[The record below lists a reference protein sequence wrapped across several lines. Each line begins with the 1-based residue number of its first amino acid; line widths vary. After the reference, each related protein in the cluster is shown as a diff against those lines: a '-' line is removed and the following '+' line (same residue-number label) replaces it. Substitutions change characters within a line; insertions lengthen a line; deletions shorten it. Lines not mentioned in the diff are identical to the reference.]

1 MVPGI
6 TFIPN
11 GPHEIQW
18 SCLPHSPIP
27 MPTKAPLPTLDH
39 LPDQK
44 GHYPWHTKQGVYH
57 TSHIWC
63 HCTVKK
69 QWITSSPHF
78 FTNEAPCHYIYDI
91 NSHNNVLLA
100 IGNFSCCWYAFI
112 LDWFQCFICT
122 EFVQYICLYWCDHM
136 TKWYSMYIIWEAWQ
150 FVKRWQMRS
159 FLSFMAEND

>member
-1 MVPGI
+1 MVPGAAYH
-6 TFIPN
+6 TAPFP
-11 GPHEIQW
+11 
-18 SCLPHSPIP
+18 CLPKHPFQPLIISLTKRGITHDTPNKEYTIGHS
-27 MPTKAPLPTLDH
+27 
-39 LPDQK
+39 
-44 GHYPWHTKQGVYH
+44 
-57 TSHIWC
+57 SHIWC

-78 FTNEAPCHYIYDI
+78 FTNEAPCHHIYDI

-159 FLSFMAEND
+159 LLSFIAEND